1 MSFQRKEN
9 PEEPSGKSLTAAEAK
24 VKIASYCAYQERC
37 QKEVRDK
44 LYKYGLSSYE
54 VENLVTFMVLE
65 GFLNEERFARAFT
78 RGKFRLKRWG
88 RIKIKNELKLRQLND
103 TCIKLGL
110 QEIEEQEYWDTLLFL
125 AEKKWLKIPEKD
137 PYTRKMKL
145 VQFLTYKGF
154 ETDLIYSAIEKITDH
169 P

>member
-9 PEEPSGKSLTAAEAK
+9 PEEPSGKSWTAAEAK

-44 LYKYGLSSYE
+44 LYEYGLSSIE
-54 VENLVTFMVLE
+54 VEKLVTFMVLE
-65 GFLNEERFARAFT
+65 GFLNEERFARAFS

-88 RIKIKNELKLRQLND
+88 KRRIENELKLHQLND

-110 QEIEEQEYWDTLLFL
+110 QEIDKQEYWDTLLFI
-125 AEKKWLKIPEKD
+125 AEKKWVNIPEKD
-137 PYTRKMKL
+137 PYNRKMKL
-145 VQFLTYKGF
+145 VQYLTYKGF
-154 ETDLIYSAIEKITDH
+154 ETDLIHSAIEKIT
-169 P
+169 

>member
-1 MSFQRKEN
+1 M
-9 PEEPSGKSLTAAEAK
+9 TAAEAK

-44 LYKYGLSSYE
+44 LFEYGLSPYE
-54 VENLVTFMVLE
+54 VEKLVTFMVLE
-65 GFLNEERFARAFT
+65 GFLNEERFARAFS

-88 RIKIKNELKLRQLND
+88 KIKIQNELKLRQLNN

-110 QEIEEQEYWDTLLFL
+110 QEIDEQEYWDTLLFL
-125 AEKKWLKIPEKD
+125 AEKKWMKIPDKN
-137 PYTRKMKL
+137 PYIRKMKL

-154 ETDLIYSAIEKITDH
+154 ETDLIQSAIEKITEL